1 LISGTIPTK
10 GVGDRVGAFDF
21 RALLGDHSG
30 GVFKRRPNNNSRKS
44 KKDKKQHKKFKLG
57 S

>member
-44 KKDKKQHKKFKLG
+44 KKDKKPHKKFKLG